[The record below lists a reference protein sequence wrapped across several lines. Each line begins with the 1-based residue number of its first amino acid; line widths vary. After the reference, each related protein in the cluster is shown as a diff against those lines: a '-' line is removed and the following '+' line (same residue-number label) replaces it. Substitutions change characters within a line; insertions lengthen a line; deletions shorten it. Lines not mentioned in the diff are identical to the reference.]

1 MMDDVRGIGPSGL
14 IEDGS
19 VAGETRHQTD
29 ETLRKSIHIAIGLF
43 AFALAWVTWW
53 QAAAVCALAVAGNLL
68 LLHRIFGRGVAR
80 HARGYDFGI
89 VIYPLAV
96 MLLVML
102 FRERLEIA
110 GAVWGV
116 LAFGDGFATLA
127 GRAVRGPRLPWNR
140 DKTWSGL
147 AAFIA
152 FGFVG
157 AEVVWT
163 WLHGSASL
171 FLVGVTVA
179 VCALVESLPLHV
191 DDNLTV
197 PLAGGATMALL
208 TAMHDVP
215 QPRLEIGWLVAN
227 GVLAILGYLAKGV
240 DLSGLV
246 GGAILGSVVILY
258 GGWQLYLV
266 LLAFFIIGTALT
278 RLGYARK
285 ARLGLAQEKGG
296 RRGASHAFSN
306 VGVAA
311 ILSVAAAGAHEGAL
325 WFAAAA
331 ALATAAADTT
341 ASEIGQLFGR
351 RTYLPLTFRRVERGT
366 EGAVSLEGTLAG
378 IVAAALVA
386 LVAVAAS
393 RAGMRMLLL
402 ITVAAFAGSY
412 IESVAGSWN
421 RRQARPVP
429 NGALNFFNTAVGAA
443 VLLLLVQVA

>member
-1 MMDDVRGIGPSGL
+1 VRGLGRSGL
-14 IEDGS
+14 IEDDPT
-19 VAGETRHQTD
+19 VLERDHQTD
-29 ETLRKSIHIAIGLF
+29 EVLRKSIHIAIGVF

-53 QAAAVCALAVAGNLL
+53 QAAAVCALAVAGNLW
-68 LLHRIFGRGVAR
+68 LLHRLFGRRVAR
-80 HARGYDFGI
+80 HERGYDFGI

-96 MLLVML
+96 MLLVIL

-140 DKTWSGL
+140 DKSWSGL
-147 AAFIA
+147 VAFVA

-171 FLVGVTVA
+171 FLIGAMVA
-179 VCALVESLPLHV
+179 VCAVVESLPLHV

-197 PLAGGATMALL
+197 PLAGAATMALL

-215 QPRLEIGWLVAN
+215 QPRFNVVWLVAN
-227 GVLAILGYLAKGV
+227 ALLAILGYLLKGV

-246 GGAILGSVVILY
+246 AGALLGSVVILF
-258 GGWQLYLV
+258 GGWQLYAV
-266 LLAFFIIGTALT
+266 LLAFFVIGTALT

-296 RRGASHAFSN
+296 RRGASHAFANS
-306 VGVAA
+306 GVAA
-311 ILSVAAAGAHEGAL
+311 ILAVAAAGAHDGAL

-331 ALATAAADTT
+331 ALATAAADTA

-351 RTYLPLTFRRVERGT
+351 RTFLPLTFQPVERGT
-366 EGAVSLEGTLAG
+366 EGAVSFEGTVAG
-378 IVAAALVA
+378 VVSAALVS
-386 LVAVAAS
+386 LVAVLAA
-393 RAGMRMLLL
+393 RAELRMLLL
-402 ITVAAFAGSY
+402 LTLAASAGSY

-421 RRQARPVP
+421 RKQPRPVP

-443 VLLLLVQVA
+443 LLLLLMQVA